1 MTIDEVINF
10 KCDTKEHKKELLT
23 ELLKITKLKE
33 KPNKNKLKEICAK
46 LEHIYRYNIIY
57 NIYNKS
63 KDNKNWI
70 ISIKGFSGYIIFS
83 CYSQYEALVKYIL
96 LVKSLNNY
104 KKKVDKIN
112 KGWNQSKNEI

>member
-1 MTIDEVINF
+1 MTIDEIINF
-10 KCDTKEHKKELLT
+10 KCDTKEHKKELLKK
-23 ELLKITKLKE
+23 LMQITKLKE

-46 LEHIYRYNIIY
+46 LEHIYKYNIIY
-57 NIYNKS
+57 IIYNINNKS
-63 KDNKNWI
+63 KGNKNWI

-104 KKKVDKIN
+104 KKKVDEIN
-112 KGWNQSKNEI
+112 KEWN